1 MNEKFTVIYADPPW
15 RYEQKNVHGSAEHHY
30 PTMSIEE
37 ICSLPVKN
45 LAAKDC
51 VLFLWVTFPQ
61 LPEAFKVIEAW
72 GFSYRSVAFVWVK
85 KKQTLLLLVLWLGL
99 LDQRKCGNLSAGS
112 KRAPQT
118 QIGFCSST
126 DCFPHRAAQQKAG

>member
-1 MNEKFTVIYADPPW
+1 MKC
-15 RYEQKNVHGSAEHHY
+15 RYFCRLPLDISPVYLTRGISLRPLSVGDFSA
-30 PTMSIEE
+30 TAGGFQSNRGMGIF
-37 ICSLPVKN
+37 LP
-45 LAAKDC
+45 
-51 VLFLWVTFPQ
+51 F
-61 LPEAFKVIEAW
+61 
-72 GFSYRSVAFVWVK
+72 RSVCMGQ

-126 DCFPHRAAQQKAG
+126 DCFPHRAAQQKAGCSAGKNRCPYGGFAPD